1 MQSRTNTVPTAK
13 GCKVKKHTSGQG
25 GTGGGGGVSRIFKA
39 SYAFGGREH
48 LKTRLASLGD
58 H

>member
-13 GCKVKKHTSGQG
+13 GCKGKKHTSGQG
-25 GTGGGGGVSRIFKA
+25 GTGGGVSRIFKA